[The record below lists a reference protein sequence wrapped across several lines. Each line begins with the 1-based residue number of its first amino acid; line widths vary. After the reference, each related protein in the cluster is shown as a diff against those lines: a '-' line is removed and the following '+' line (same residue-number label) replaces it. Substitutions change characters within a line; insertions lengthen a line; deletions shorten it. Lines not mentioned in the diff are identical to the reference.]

1 MSTEPTASDM
11 ESLVLAYHQSDQTRK
26 AFAAAHGISLYKLIY
41 WIKKMSKSS
50 EPSKAEDT
58 RSGSDFVPL
67 KVEVS
72 SLVASNCVLIR
83 LGSGVEIQIPM

>member
-1 MSTEPTASDM
+1 
-11 ESLVLAYHQSDQTRK
+11 
-26 AFAAAHGISLYKLIY
+26 
-41 WIKKMSKSS
+41 MSKSS